1 MTTKIKPLLAALAAL
16 LAAGILTV
24 VASGCGDNTT
34 TSSSVSGNAA
44 DAAFVNDM
52 VPHHQGAIDM
62 AEIAQ
67 TKGQHPQIKA
77 LATGIIAAQKSEI
90 AIMKK
95 LQNDLHSVGGHSA
108 HMGMSQSEMGMDG
121 DMPMLENAS
130 QFDKAFIDMMI
141 PHHQGAIRMAEQQL
155 KNGKLPELQ
164 TMAKNII
171 QAQNAE
177 IAQTRQWR
185 KQWYA
190 NSRDA
195 GSAGSPMQSGAS
207 MMNGG

>member
-141 PHHQGAIRMAEQQL
+141 PHHQGAIRMARQQL
-155 KNGKLPELQ
+155 PDGKLPALQ
-164 TMAKNII
+164 TMARNII
-171 QAQNAE
+171 KAQTAE
-177 IAQTRQWR
+177 IEQMRTWR
-185 KQWYA
+185 KQWYG
-190 NSRDA
+190 
-195 GSAGSPMQSGAS
+195 GSSTSDNGGSMMSGAP
-207 MMNGG
+207 MNSN